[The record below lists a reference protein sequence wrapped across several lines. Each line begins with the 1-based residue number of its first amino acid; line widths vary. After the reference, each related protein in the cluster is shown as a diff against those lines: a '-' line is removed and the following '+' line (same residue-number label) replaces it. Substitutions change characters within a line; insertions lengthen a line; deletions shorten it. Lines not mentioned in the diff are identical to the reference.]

1 MNATKKKAVNVT
13 IGKDVD
19 VKTLSNDISKL
30 ISADNNQGAILI
42 GWNSGLTEKGKWYDS
57 TPMQLPIPFINATK
71 SAIAIEWLNLPVNK
85 DILGF
90 YAEDDNGTSIRI
102 DGKKAKEMPSNKT
115 FELTVESLIDKTIEP
130 KNLKAVTKVIYGVR
144 RTFNKDVW
152 DKKIKRW
159 QKLAREL
166 DATGEIEPKVKA
178 NRSFVEMVAWNI
190 LGNPDEH
197 NSLGYSGSL
206 SRKLRNSKTSK
217 INIDDFE
224 KLAIAFVDAVRKLEK

>member
-1 MNATKKKAVNVT
+1 MNATKKKVTNVT

-30 ISADNNQGAILI
+30 ISADNNQGTILI
-42 GWNSGLTEKGKWYDS
+42 GWNNGLTDKGKWYDY
-57 TPMQLPIPFINATK
+57 TPMQLPIPFINDTK

-90 YAEDDNGTSIRI
+90 YAEDDNGTSIRV
-102 DGKKAKEMPSNKT
+102 DDKKAKEMPSNKT

-144 RTFNKDVW
+144 RTFNKDIW

-159 QKLAREL
+159 QKLAKEL
-166 DATGEIEPKVKA
+166 DATGEIEKSVKA
-178 NRSFVEMVAWNI
+178 SRSFVDTVAWNV

-206 SRKLRNSKTSK
+206 TRKLRNSKTSK

-224 KLAIAFVDAVRKLEK
+224 KLAVAFVEDVRKLEK